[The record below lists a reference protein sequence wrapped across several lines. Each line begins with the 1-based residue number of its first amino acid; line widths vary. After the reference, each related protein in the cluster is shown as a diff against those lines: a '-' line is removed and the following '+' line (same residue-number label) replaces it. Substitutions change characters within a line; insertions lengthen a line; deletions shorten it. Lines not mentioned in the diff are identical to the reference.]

1 MTAKRKQPKTASL
14 EYETLL
20 HRAGLRFVVGIDEA
34 GRGAWAGPV
43 YAGAV
48 CLPPPT
54 PQLAEDLAGVRDSKQ
69 MTPRQRARLVITIR
83 ELAVCWGVGYAAH
96 DEIDA
101 LGINHATRLAM
112 ERALHMMTT
121 QHADFEPEFLLLDS
135 LPWNLPHE
143 RYQSIIRGDQRSLSI
158 AAASVLAKVTRD
170 ETLVEMDAEFPGYGF
185 AIHKGY
191 GTAAHPAALK
201 KLGVSPIHR
210 RGYAPIRR
218 LLDDQQP

>member
-1 MTAKRKQPKTASL
+1 MTAKRRQPKTASL

-20 HRAGLRFVVGIDEA
+20 YRAGLRRVVGIDEA

-54 PQLAEDLAGVRDSKQ
+54 SQLVETLAGVRDSKQ
-69 MTPRQRARLVITIR
+69 MTPLQRARLALVIK
-83 ELAVCWGVGYAAH
+83 EHAACWGVGYADH

-101 LGINHATRLAM
+101 LGINPATRLAM
-112 ERALHMMTT
+112 ERALHMMAN
-121 QHADFEPEFLLLDS
+121 QRPGFEPEFLLLDS
-135 LPWNLPHE
+135 LPWNLGHE
-143 RYQSIIRGDQRSLSI
+143 RYQSILHGDQRSLSI

-185 AIHKGY
+185 GAHKGY
-191 GTAAHPAALK
+191 GTAAHIAALK
-201 KLGVSPIHR
+201 QQGVSPVHR
-210 RGYAPIRR
+210 RSYAPIRR
-218 LLDDQQP
+218 LLDGLE

>member
-1 MTAKRKQPKTASL
+1 MTVKRKPPKTASL
-14 EYETLL
+14 EFETLL
-20 HRAGLRFVVGIDEA
+20 HRAGLRYVVGIDEA

-43 YAGAV
+43 YAAAV

-54 PQLAEDLAGVRDSKQ
+54 PQLAETLAGVRDSKQ
-69 MTPRQRARLVITIR
+69 MTARQRERLAIIIK
-83 ELAVCWGVGYAAH
+83 EQAVCWGVGYAAA

-101 LGINHATRLAM
+101 LGINPATRLAM
-112 ERALHMMTT
+112 ERALHMMATA
-121 QHADFEPEFLLLDS
+121 QPGFEPEFLLLDS

-143 RYQSIIRGDQRSLSI
+143 RYQSIIHGDRRSLSI

-191 GTAAHPAALK
+191 GTAAHQIALK
-201 KLGVSPIHR
+201 SLGVSPIHR
-210 RGYAPIRR
+210 RVYAPIRR
-218 LLDDQQP
+218 LLDGLE